1 MTRKTLTTL
10 AVAFGVL
17 VAVLALTGNLAHAAE
32 AARAAGDEAAEAHR
46 KGFVQSGAVAP
57 LFWLFALMVVGGSIF
72 VITRK
77 NLIAAVMGMVGTFFA
92 IAATYVM
99 LSAQFIAAI
108 QVLVYAGAI
117 MVLFVFVIMILNRPE
132 EHPMARQAKTG
143 QVLAVLASLYL
154 LWRVGAV
161 LWAVTPPADA
171 GNPPPQVQVASGY
184 IDKDGQPV
192 APKVD
197 AFGSPRAVGSTL
209 FGDYL
214 FPFEAVSLVLL
225 IAVVGAIAVARPH
238 DQKRDEAPGEGSDE
252 ESLEPTA

>member
-10 AVAFGVL
+10 AVTLGVL

-32 AARAAGDEAAEAHR
+32 AAAAKTAQAHR
-46 KGFVQSGAVAP
+46 KGFVHSGAAAP
-57 LFWLFALMVVGGSIF
+57 LFWMFALMVVGGSIF

-77 NLIAAVMGMVGTFFA
+77 NLVAAVMGMVGTFFA
-92 IAATYVM
+92 LAATYVM
-99 LSAQFIAAI
+99 LSAEFIAVI

-132 EHPMARQAKTG
+132 AHPMARQAKTG

-154 LWRVGAV
+154 LWRVGSV
-161 LWAVTPPADA
+161 LWAVTPPQDA
-171 GNPPPQVQVASGY
+171 GNPPAQVRVSAGY
-184 IDKDGQPV
+184 IDKDGEPV

-197 AFGSPRAVGSTL
+197 DFGSTRAVGSTL

-238 DQKRDEAPGEGSDE
+238 DQKREKAPGEGPDG
-252 ESLEPTA
+252 ESVEPTA

>member
-10 AVAFGVL
+10 VLALGAL
-17 VAVLALTGNLAHAAE
+17 VAVLVFTGNLAHAA
-32 AARAAGDEAAEAHR
+32 AAAPAAEAQR
-46 KGFVQSGAVAP
+46 KGFVQSGAAAP

-92 IAATYVM
+92 LAATYVM
-99 LSAQFIAAI
+99 LSAEFIAAI

-117 MVLFVFVIMILNRPE
+117 MVLFVFVVMILNRPE
-132 EHPMARQAKTG
+132 EHPMARQAKAG

-154 LWRVGAV
+154 LWRVGSV
-161 LWAVTPPADA
+161 LWAVTPPTDA
-171 GNPPPQVQVASGY
+171 GNPPAKVQVAAGY
-184 IDKDGQPV
+184 VDKNGDTVP
-192 APKVD
+192 PKVD
-197 AFGSPRAVGSTL
+197 DFGSTRAVGSTL

-238 DQKRDEAPGEGSDE
+238 EKKPGEGPDG